1 MANPFVHVELVTN
14 DPAKAKEFYQ
24 GLFDWKLEDLPGMD
38 YTIINVGEGT
48 GGGMMKNPMPE
59 IPSHWLAYVLVD
71 DVTAATKKAEALGA
85 VITKGVTEIPDYGSF
100 SVIIDPTGAA
110 LALWQMKA
118 GE

>member
-1 MANPFVHVELVTN
+1 
-14 DPAKAKEFYQ
+14 
-24 GLFDWKLEDLPGMD
+24 MD
-38 YTIINVGEGT
+38 YTIINVGKGT

-71 DVTAATKKAEALGA
+71 DVAAATKKAEALGA
-85 VITKGVTEIPDYGSF
+85 VIAKGVTKIPDYGSF
-100 SVIIDPTGAA
+100 SVLIDPTGAA